1 MQDPTT
7 TCATLYYTSII
18 KKHYSIVD
26 QDPIQSIEIGR
37 IQHKLN

>member
-18 KKHYSIVD
+18 KNKI
-26 QDPIQSIEIGR
+26 IQ
-37 IQHKLN
+37 L